1 MPKRSKK
8 KVTLFLLS
16 LMVSVPIAAQM
27 DSTMAVVLTYESFL
41 AGLSSHPVM
50 VQAGIK
56 SDMGASAMQQARGGF
71 DPVVQSGFATKS
83 MDGKSYYDLQQAH
96 LTMPTRSPVRFSGG
110 VERNIGDNLN
120 PQTLTPEGG
129 QWYAGVNFPL
139 LQGLMTDARRT
150 AWQEAVAYNDFANA
164 ERDKY
169 ELGLWFDAS
178 KTYADWWNAYE
189 KTRISLELRDL
200 ALQRLGA
207 VKDRA
212 ISGDLPL
219 IDTVEAGMQLRMRQ
233 QQLAESNVRETS
245 ARMILGNFI
254 WSPGPDN
261 TLVPAASP
269 PDMRP
274 SAWPFGV
281 SLQFTQYPLD
291 SLPSVIERT
300 QPFLRQADAEIRGM
314 DAELRWKREQRK
326 PQLDLSYTALSYL
339 DTQDGNVMP
348 DGTDY
353 VAGIQFRYPLL
364 NRAARG
370 AATLQELKVN
380 DKVLERSLLKTRIT
394 NQARALSENIAQ
406 FRQQLDLNTTN
417 VQSLKV
423 LLDGER
429 ENFFNGESS
438 LFLIN
443 QREMAYMDARFR
455 LADLQSGLFK
465 MQCEL
470 QYTLG
475 LIPQ

>member
-1 MPKRSKK
+1 MPKRSNGKIAR
-8 KVTLFLLS
+8 FLLS
-16 LMVSVPIAAQM
+16 CLVSGSLAAQT
-27 DSTMAVVLTYESFL
+27 DNSLSYEAFV
-41 AGLSSHPVM
+41 AGLSSHPIM

-71 DPVVQSGFATKS
+71 DPLLQSGFATKS
-83 MDGKSYYDLQQAH
+83 LDGKNYYDLQQAH
-96 LTMPTRSPVRFSGG
+96 LSMPTRSPLRFSGG

-120 PQTLTPEGG
+120 PQALTPEGG
-129 QWYAGVNFPL
+129 QWYAGVSFPL

-164 ERDKY
+164 ESDKY
-169 ELGLWFDAS
+169 QLSLWFDAS

-189 KTRISLELRDL
+189 KTQISLELRDL
-200 ALQRLGA
+200 AQQRLGA

-212 ISGDLPL
+212 VSGDLPL
-219 IDTVEAGMQLRMRQ
+219 IDTVEAGMQFRMRE

-245 ARMILGNFI
+245 ARRMLGNFI
-254 WSPGPDN
+254 WRTEPDD
-261 TLVPAASP
+261 TRVPVEP
-269 PDMRP
+269 PRDLKP
-274 SAWPFGV
+274 SAWPFAP
-281 SLQFTQYPLD
+281 SLQFSQYPLD
-291 SLPSVIERT
+291 SLPAVIERS

-314 DAELRWKREQRK
+314 EAELRWKREQRK
-326 PQLDLSYTALSYL
+326 PQLDLTYSALSYL
-339 DTQDGNVMP
+339 DTQDGDVMP

-370 AATLQELKVN
+370 AASLQELKLN
-380 DKVLERSLLKTRIT
+380 DSMLERSLLKTRIA
-394 NQARALSENIAQ
+394 NQARALAENIAQ

-417 VQSLKV
+417 VQSLKI

-429 ENFFNGESS
+429 ENFLNGESS

-475 LIPQ
+475 LVP